1 MRSGKKGQVD
11 GTIESDHVFTML
23 MGEEAE
29 PRALRAVN
37 IDVQHRDDA
46 RGSSLIQFAL
56 DKNQPVFS
64 KRSQAV
70 LMCSAFIKRFF
81 RGFHFPIACNASHGE
96 AIPGSFTA
104 TQWTVASSSMP

>member
-46 RGSSLIQFAL
+46 RGSCLIQWA
-56 DKNQPVFS
+56 
-64 KRSQAV
+64 
-70 LMCSAFIKRFF
+70 
-81 RGFHFPIACNASHGE
+81 
-96 AIPGSFTA
+96 
-104 TQWTVASSSMP
+104 